1 MWMENIMSVET
12 SDSVGVEAVR
22 RVVTG
27 HDATGKAVVVSD
39 TIIEPTSP
47 DFGQKWSI
55 WAADS
60 RPSFPSDGTP
70 PAFAG
75 PLLPKPGGL
84 HVMVFTLPPRFNP
97 DDLLNPESAEL
108 AEAVKRHAA
117 SRDDTHPVVHDPN
130 PPGTYGTLPGALGMH
145 ATGSVDCLMQISGE
159 SVLILED
166 REVRLRVGDWLV
178 VNGVMHSWRNDLDQ
192 PARMVG
198 VVYGA
203 HHSGAPLRGRPID
216 KSLSQPG

>member
-1 MWMENIMSVET
+1 MSIENPGNEEV
-12 SDSVGVEAVR
+12 DAVR

-27 HDATGKAVVVSD
+27 HDVTGKAVVISD
-39 TIIEPTSP
+39 TTLGPTSP

-60 RPSFPSDGTP
+60 APSFPSAGAP

-97 DDLLNPESAEL
+97 DELQNPNSAEL
-108 AEAVKRHAA
+108 AEAVKRHAE
-117 SRDDTHPVVHDPN
+117 SKDDTHPVVHDPN
-130 PPGTYGTLPGALGMH
+130 PPGTYGCLPGAMGMH
-145 ATGSVDCLMQISGE
+145 ATASMDCLMQISGE
-159 SVLILED
+159 SVLVLED
-166 REVRLRVGDWLV
+166 CEVRLRAGDWLV

-198 VVYGA
+198 IVYGA
-203 HHSGAPLRGRPID
+203 LHRGAPLR
-216 KSLSQPG
+216 S

>member
-1 MWMENIMSVET
+1 MSVEKPG
-12 SDSVGVEAVR
+12 SVGVEAVR

-27 HDATGKAVVVSD
+27 HDVTGKAVVVSD
-39 TIIEPTSP
+39 TTVEPTSP

-60 RPSFPSDGTP
+60 SPSFPSAGTP

-97 DDLLNPESAEL
+97 DELQNPNSVEL
-108 AEAVKRHAA
+108 AEAVKWHTE
-117 SRDDTHPVVHDPN
+117 SKDDTHPVVHDPN
-130 PPGTYGTLPGALGMH
+130 PPGSYGCIPGARGMH
-145 ATGSVDCLMQISGE
+145 ATASMDCLMQISGE
-159 SVLILED
+159 SVLVLED
-166 REVRLRVGDWLV
+166 REVRLRAGDWLV

-198 VVYGA
+198 IVYGA
-203 HHSGAPLRGRPID
+203 HHRGAPLRR
-216 KSLSQPG
+216 